1 MTTVSNRDDDGKAK
15 EDRTEGGEGKL
26 STSRKGRGILSG
38 VSVSLLLEGL
48 ERESILGSEARF
60 FVGAERNPLLSSTWS
75 GHHHRFSESRDR
87 VRAVGESHAP
97 GG

>member
-1 MTTVSNRDDDGKAK
+1 MTTVSNRDDDGKPK
-15 EDRTEGGEGKL
+15 EERTEGREGNSL
-26 STSRKGRGILSG
+26 HLAKGKRNIDL
-38 VSVSLLLEGL
+38 SVSLLLEGL